1 MFDLARAY
9 YFSLMFFTALS
20 LNRSP
25 LYTSVSLKVSSSV
38 RNWPSLTCS
47 VLKLRQC
54 KQHCV
59 RALRLQKVGGWNDNL
74 SLLIRWVRHK
84 RIDQAA
90 TPNLLPGSEEPGSR
104 LPPQS
109 PHWQNPRTLN
119 DTTLK
124 CLDSHS
130 GWTADAI
137 LYIVRSLHHQVFLEN
152 LHALRLLATSHVHH
166 RRFTL
171 PAVSK
176 RSMLSRSEQKAND
189 TEFISIRWAEDG
201 LSERSRVL
209 SRRLLCF
216 LSVMSKKLHI
226 LNGCM
231 FFFFKFFW

>member
-1 MFDLARAY
+1 M
-9 YFSLMFFTALS
+9 
-20 LNRSP
+20 
-25 LYTSVSLKVSSSV
+25 SSSV

-104 LPPQS
+104 LPPKS
-109 PHWQNPRTLN
+109 PHWQNSRTLN

-176 RSMLSRSEQKAND
+176 RSMQSRSEQKAND
-189 TEFISIRWAEDG
+189 TEFISIRWAKG
-201 LSERSRVL
+201 WFIWVKPY
-209 SRRLLCF
+209 
-216 LSVMSKKLHI
+216 SV
-226 LNGCM
+226 
-231 FFFFKFFW
+231 